1 MSPSDHNDPRRLST
15 QSRSVTGKVVLITGA
30 ASGMGRAEAHLF
42 ADEGAKVAVTD
53 LTQAGVDAVVAEI
66 EGVGGTARGYVLDVS
81 DADAILAVTAAVRT
95 DLGPIDVLV
104 NNAGVSVGGPVDSPD
119 FEDQWQ
125 LALDV
130 LLTPHQRLIRA
141 CLDDL
146 SASGEGRVINI
157 SSTEGIGASRNT
169 TPYTAA
175 KHGVIG
181 LTRAMAIALAD
192 RGITVNAI
200 CPGPILTGMTDPI
213 PAEYREKFARRRT
226 ALRRYGNPEEVAH
239 MVLNLAL
246 PASSYVTGAV
256 IPVDGGQ
263 VMKND

>member
-1 MSPSDHNDPRRLST
+1 MTRLST
-15 QSRSVTGKVVLITGA
+15 LSRSVAGKVVLITGA

-53 LTQAGVDAVVAEI
+53 RTRDGVDEVVGEI
-66 EGVGGTARGYVLDVS
+66 TAAGGTARGWVLDVT
-81 DADAILAVTAAVRT
+81 DATAIDTVTARVH
-95 DLGPIDVLV
+95 DELGPIDVLV
-104 NNAGVSVGGPVDSPD
+104 NNAGVSVGGPIDDAD
-119 FEDQWQ
+119 FDDRWQ

-146 SASGEGRVINI
+146 RAGDGGRVINI
-157 SSTEGIGASRNT
+157 SSTEGIGASRGT

-181 LTRAMAIALAD
+181 LTRAMALALAEW
-192 RGITVNAI
+192 GITVNAI

-213 PAEYREKFARRRT
+213 PAADRDKFARRRT
-226 ALRRYGNPEEVAH
+226 AARRYGDPEEVAH

-246 PASSYVTGAV
+246 PSSSYVTGAV

-263 VMKND
+263 TMKND

>member
-1 MSPSDHNDPRRLST
+1 MSRLS
-15 QSRSVTGKVVLITGA
+15 QHSRSVEGKVVLITGA

-53 LTQAGVDAVVAEI
+53 LTREGVDAVAAEVD
-66 EGVGGTARGYVLDVS
+66 GAGGTAKGYVLDIT
-81 DADAILAVTAAVRT
+81 AAAAITAVTAQIHD

-104 NNAGVSVGGPVDSPD
+104 NNAGISVGGPVDDAD
-119 FEDQWQ
+119 FDNRFQ

-146 SASGEGRVINI
+146 KASGEGRVINI
-157 SSTEGIGASRNT
+157 SSTEGIGASRHT
-169 TPYTAA
+169 TPYTTA

-181 LTRAMAIALAD
+181 LTRAMAIALGED
-192 RGITVNAI
+192 GITVNAV
-200 CPGPILTGMTDPI
+200 CPGPILTAMTDVI
-213 PAEYREKFARRRT
+213 PPAQREKFARRRT
-226 ALRRYGNPEEVAH
+226 ALRRYGEPEEVAH

-246 PASSYVTGAV
+246 PSSSYVTGAV